1 MSAAVPLLS
10 SALVAVI
17 AIAAATV
24 AVSLGKIDASTY
36 SAIVGAFGG
45 AGVGVGAHAA
55 GTRA

>member
-1 MSAAVPLLS
+1 MSSVGPLLV
-10 SALVAVI
+10 SACVAIV

-45 AGVGVGAHAA
+45 AGVGGGLHAA